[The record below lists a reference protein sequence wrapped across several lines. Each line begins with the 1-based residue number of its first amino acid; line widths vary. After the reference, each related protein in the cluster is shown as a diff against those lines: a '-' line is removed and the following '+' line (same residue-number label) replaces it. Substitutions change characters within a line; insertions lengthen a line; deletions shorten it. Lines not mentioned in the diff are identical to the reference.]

1 MNLDIINTH
10 RPVTPENIKGLK
22 TMNNI
27 TNKAKEEQIIDLYI
41 REYMTEAE
49 CHIMY
54 NKVKRSVNN
63 MKRIYKFDNATIT
76 VNGEVSKERLEKA
89 TIELMKAVKK
99 QKENNK

>member
-1 MNLDIINTH
+1 
-10 RPVTPENIKGLK
+10 
-22 TMNNI
+22 MNNI

-99 QKENNK
+99 QKENNKQK